1 MTKPNIYK
9 LTNPQKNIYQVEQ
22 QSCNSPINHI
32 AGYLKFNEV
41 LDTALLSKTLNKL
54 IEVNDSFQLVFEN
67 DNGTPIQYFKPY
79 SHIEIP
85 IKKLENEDIST
96 FIDFFKKYE
105 LSLKNT
111 FAMFIVT
118 TPTCSYVFIKVHH
131 IISDAWGMTQVAEQ
145 IKDIYNKL
153 SNSEDLSNYNK
164 PSYLNLINRELEY
177 SKSTNYDK
185 DLEFWKNYVKQMDSS
200 KLFNE
205 NNLYDYSAKRFQRNL
220 NENLCKKIS
229 TFCKQYNITEY
240 SFFLGII
247 SVCMNKLYNK
257 DNLVIGTPFLN
268 RLKKYNDFNS
278 TGLYVS
284 TLPLYVSVSDET
296 DFVSLCKKISNTNF
310 SIFRHSSFSFSKIQK
325 MYNETTHSTTKIFDI
340 GFSYQ
345 INKLSNNLTSIDK
358 GFCNWIFLN
367 QQTQPLNI
375 HISAVNNYPV
385 IMYDYL
391 TSCLSD
397 DAIQKINN
405 SVINIINQIV
415 CKKTTEISKLNI
427 LLDIDIKRL
436 QKFNS
441 SGNIQIPNISVI
453 DIFDEIVQKYPTKTA
468 LICGDKTATYQELNN
483 KINTL
488 ANILKQNNVT
498 ANDKVILIL
507 DKSIEMIASMFAIM
521 KVGACYIPI
530 LSDES
535 TTRINY
541 ILENCKPKCILT
553 HKNYDK
559 KFNLENNYINLDNI
573 NLCENLPYNEKNLN
587 PNSIAYIIY
596 TSGSTGNPKGTMVMH
611 KNIVSLKT
619 SIENDSVLKATEKD
633 ISMSLLKY
641 SFDASGID
649 IYTALLFGGT
659 LLLVEKQDELNPAK
673 VLKLIEKHKVT
684 RSFLIPKW
692 LEHIAVQDATNS
704 YDLSSLKILGTG
716 GEILKPYIL
725 KSLLDKYKDLK
736 ILNLYGPT
744 ETTMFTTVKIITKE
758 NIKQNYSSIGR
769 PIFGSRLG
777 IINTYNDF
785 LPINTPGE
793 LIVYE
798 DNSSIQNIAKGYLN
812 LPEQTKQ
819 RFLKIPNPLLNK
831 EVIAYKT
838 GDIAKI
844 NSNLEIEF
852 IGRTDDMVKINGG
865 YLVALNEV
873 EQKLRQ
879 LLGNDFDICIVAI
892 PYQNTKIIIL
902 FIRSSNTSISLENIK
917 IYINRNISFYMRPKK
932 IIEIADFPRT
942 TSGKIDKK
950 TLAELAKDYINN
962 HKKKIILPKNKIEQ
976 EIYKIVAHYTDV
988 QEFSVTDDFMDDLG
1002 IDSLSLTS
1010 IYIALE
1016 KYNLNIQDLYNN
1028 PTIQELAK
1036 YISNKKNNEKNYS
1049 INLENIDKAIIQ
1061 NNVKSIDMSNI
1072 LITGVTG
1079 FLGIHLVHELLL
1091 NPNVKKIYCIIRNKI
1106 NLPAKKRFTN
1116 MISSYFP
1123 TSVELSELI
1132 DEKIT
1137 ILNGDITQEYLGL
1150 DEQTYNYLQSK
1161 ITCFINSAAN
1171 VKHFVKPAQIK
1182 KDNVY
1187 SVDNIIKFCDK
1198 TITLAH
1204 MSTLSIAGFVSQESK
1219 SKIFDENTLY
1229 INQDLE
1235 NNPYLLSKFEAEKNI
1250 LIATNT
1256 KKLNAVIF
1264 RLGNIMPRKSDGKF
1278 QGNYTQNIFMS
1289 ALNSIIKSGVIPTEL
1304 HQLPIEFSPVDEC
1317 THFIIALLSTNNK
1330 NSIYHILSDKE
1341 LTILELSNLL
1351 KDLGY
1356 DFKNVNYNSFI
1367 EKISENS
1374 DEYTREYIYNTNLNT
1389 YKQDITLSALK
1400 KLNLSWST
1408 IDLNYIK
1415 NIMKIINKFW
1425 KDNFKWKTLTK

>member
-1 MTKPNIYK
+1 MTKQTSYK

-22 QSCNSPINHI
+22 QLTNSSINHI
-32 AGYLKFNEV
+32 ASYIKFNEV
-41 LDTALLSKTLNKL
+41 LDPTILSNTLNKL
-54 IEVNDSFQLVFEN
+54 IEANDSFRLCFEREN
-67 DNGTPIQYFKPY
+67 NNIVQYFKPY
-79 SHIEIP
+79 CHVEIP
-85 IKKLENEDIST
+85 VTTLKNEDIST
-96 FIDFFKKYE
+96 FVDSFKTYQLTLE
-105 LSLKNT
+105 NT
-111 FAMFIVT
+111 FAFFIVI
-118 TPTCSYVFIKVHH
+118 TPANSYIFFKVHH

-145 IKDIYNKL
+145 IKEIYNKL
-153 SNSEDLSNYNK
+153 INNEELSTYTK

-177 SKSTNYDK
+177 FKSPNYDK
-185 DLEFWKNYVKQMDSS
+185 DLEFWKNYVQQIDSS

-205 NNLYDYSAKRFQRNL
+205 NNLYDYSAKRF
-220 NENLCKKIS
+220 ENKLDDSLCKKIS
-229 TFCKQYNITEY
+229 TFCQEYNITEY
-240 SFFLGII
+240 AFFLGII
-247 SVCMNKLYNK
+247 SICMNKLYNK

-278 TGLYVS
+278 VGLYVS

-296 DFVSLCKKISNTNF
+296 DFVSLCKKISSTNF
-310 SIFRHSSFSFSKIQK
+310 SIFRHSSFPFDKIQK
-325 MYNETTHSTTKIFDI
+325 MYNEATHSTTKIFDI

-345 INKLSNNLTSIDK
+345 INKLSNNLNAIDK

-367 QQTQPLNI
+367 QQNQPLNI
-375 HISAVNNYPV
+375 HITTINNYPV

-391 TSCLSD
+391 TSCFSENT
-397 DAIQKINN
+397 ISKINN
-405 SVINIINQIV
+405 SIINIITQIV
-415 CKKTTEISKLNI
+415 CEKAFNISNLNI
-427 LLDIDIKRL
+427 LLENDL
-436 QKFNS
+436 QQLKKFNL
-441 SGNIQIPNISVI
+441 SGTIEIPNVSVI
-453 DIFDEIVQKYPTKTA
+453 DIFNKAVYKHPNKTA
-468 LICGDKTATYQELNN
+468 LICGDKTISYQELNN

-488 ANILKQNNVT
+488 ANILNQNKVSS
-498 ANDKVILIL
+498 NDKVILLL
-507 DKSIEMIASMFAIM
+507 DKSIEMIVSMFAIM

-535 TTRINY
+535 TTRVNY
-541 ILENCKPKCILT
+541 ILENCKPKYILT

-559 KFNLENNYINLDNI
+559 KFNLGNNCINLDTL
-573 NLCENLPYNEKNLN
+573 NLNSNLPYEDKKLN
-587 PNSIAYIIY
+587 PNTIAYIIY

-619 SIENDSVLKATEKD
+619 SIENDLILKATEND

-649 IYTALLFGGT
+649 IYSSLLFGGT
-659 LLLVEKQDELNPAK
+659 LLLIEKQDELNPAK

-692 LEHIAVQDATNS
+692 LEHIAVQDATNTF
-704 YDLSSLKILGTG
+704 DLSSLRILGTG

-725 KSLLDKYKDLK
+725 KSLLNKYKNLK

-744 ETTMFTTVKIITKE
+744 ETTMFTTVKVITNE
-758 NIKQNYSSIGR
+758 NIKQNYSSIGK

-777 IINTYNDF
+777 IINTYNNF
-785 LPINTPGE
+785 MPINTPGE

-798 DNSSIQNIAKGYLN
+798 DDSSIQNIAKGYLN
-812 LPEQTKQ
+812 LPEQTQSK
-819 RFLKIPNPLLNK
+819 FVEIFNPLLNK
-831 EVIAYKT
+831 KVRAYKT

-844 NSNLEIEF
+844 NSELEIEF

-879 LLGNDFDICIVAI
+879 LLGNDFDICPVAI
-892 PYQNTKIIIL
+892 PYQNTKIIVL
-902 FIRSSNTSISLENIK
+902 FIRSSNSSISLENIK

-962 HKKKIILPKNKIEQ
+962 HKKKIILPRNIVEQ
-976 EIYKIVAHYTDV
+976 EIYKIVAHYTDC
-988 QEFSVTDDFMDDLG
+988 QEFSITDDFMDDLG

-1028 PTIQELAK
+1028 PTIQDLAQ
-1036 YISNKKNNEKNYS
+1036 YISNKENTQKSYS
-1049 INLENIDKAIIQ
+1049 INLENINQAVIQ
-1061 NNVKSIDMSNI
+1061 NNVKSVDMSNI

-1106 NLPAKKRFTN
+1106 NLPAKKRFSN
-1116 MISSYFP
+1116 MISSYFQP
-1123 TSVELSELI
+1123 SVKLSKLI
-1132 DEKIT
+1132 DEKVT
-1137 ILNGDITQEYLGL
+1137 ILNGDITQRNLGL
-1150 DEQTYNYLQSK
+1150 DEKTYSYLQSK
-1161 ITCFINSAAN
+1161 ITCVINSAAN
-1171 VKHFVKPAQIK
+1171 VKHFVKPTQIK

-1187 SVDNIIKFCDK
+1187 SVDNIIKFCGD

-1204 MSTLSIAGFVSQESK
+1204 ISTLSIAGFISDGSK
-1219 SKIFDENTLY
+1219 KEIFDENSLY
-1229 INQDLE
+1229 IKQDLE

-1256 KKLNAVIF
+1256 QKLNALIF

-1289 ALNSIIKSGVIPTEL
+1289 ALNSIIKSGVIANEL
-1304 HQLPIEFSPVDEC
+1304 QELSIEFSPVDEC
-1317 THFIIALLSTNNK
+1317 AKFIIKLLSSNNK
-1330 NSIYHILSDKE
+1330 NSIYHILSNKE
-1341 LTILELSNLL
+1341 LTISELSNMLQ
-1351 KDLGY
+1351 KLGCN
-1356 DFKNVNYNSFI
+1356 FETVNYDSFI
-1367 EKISENS
+1367 EKISENT
-1374 DEYTREYIYNTNLNT
+1374 DEYTKEYICNTNLNT
-1389 YKQDITLSALK
+1389 YKQDITLSALN

-1408 IDLNYIK
+1408 IDFNYIK
-1415 NIMKIINKFW
+1415 NILKIINKF
-1425 KDNFKWKTLTK
+1425 

>member
-1 MTKPNIYK
+1 MTKQNSYK

-22 QSCNSPINHI
+22 QLSNSAINHI
-32 AGYLKFNEV
+32 ASYLKFGEV
-41 LDTALLSKTLNKL
+41 LNASVLSDTLNKL
-54 IEVNDSFQLVFEN
+54 IEINDSFRLVFEHE
-67 DNGTPIQYFKPY
+67 NGNLIQYFKPY
-79 SHIEIP
+79 SHVEIP
-85 IKKLENEDIST
+85 ITTLENEDIST
-96 FIDFFKKYE
+96 FIESFKKYQI
-105 LSLKNT
+105 SLENT
-111 FAMFIVT
+111 FAFFIVI
-118 TPTCSYVFIKVHH
+118 TPTCSYVFFKVHH

-145 IKDIYNKL
+145 IKEIYNKL
-153 SNSEDLSNYNK
+153 LNNEDLSGYTK
-164 PSYLNLINRELEY
+164 PSYMNLINREQEY
-177 SKSTNYDK
+177 LKSPNYDK
-185 DLEFWKNYVKQMDSS
+185 DSEFWKNYVKQMESS

-205 NNLYDYSAKRFQRNL
+205 NNLYDYSAKRFEYNL
-220 NENLCKKIS
+220 DDSLCQKIS
-229 TFCKQYNITEY
+229 TFCQELNITEY
-240 SFFLGII
+240 AFFLAII
-247 SVCMNKLYNK
+247 SVSINKLYNK
-257 DNLVIGTPFLN
+257 SNLVIGTPFLN
-268 RLKKYNDFNS
+268 RLKKYNDLNS

-310 SIFRHSSFSFSKIQK
+310 SIFRHASFPFSKIQK

-345 INKLSNNLTSIDK
+345 INKLSNNLNSVDK

-367 QQTQPLNI
+367 QQNQPLNI
-375 HISAVNNYPV
+375 HISTVNNYPV
-385 IMYDYL
+385 VMYDYL

-397 DAIQKINN
+397 NAIQKINN
-405 SVINIINQIV
+405 SVINIIKQIV
-415 CKKTTEISKLNI
+415 YEKATEISKLNI
-427 LLDIDIKRL
+427 LLDTDIKQL

-441 SGNIQIPNISVI
+441 SGNVQVPNISVI
-453 DIFDEIVQKYPTKTA
+453 DIFNEIVQKYPTRTA
-468 LICGDKTATYQELNN
+468 LICGDKTITYQELNN

-488 ANILKQNNVT
+488 ANILKQSNVT
-498 ANDKVILIL
+498 ANDRVILIL
-507 DKSIEMIASMFAIM
+507 DKSIEMIVSMFAIM

-535 TTRINY
+535 ATRTNY
-541 ILENCKPKCILT
+541 ILENCEPKCILT

-559 KFNLENNYINLDNI
+559 KFNLEKNYINIDNI
-573 NLCENLPYNEKNLN
+573 NLCENLPYNEKNLK

-619 SIENDSVLKATEKD
+619 SIENDSILKATEKD
-633 ISMSLLKY
+633 VSMSLLKY

-649 IYTALLFGGT
+649 IYSSLLFGGT

-692 LEHIAVQDATNS
+692 LEHIAVQDAKDS
-704 YDLSSLKILGTG
+704 FDLSSLRILGTG

-725 KSLLDKYKDLK
+725 KSLLDKYKNLK

-744 ETTMFTTVKIITKE
+744 EATMFTTVKVITKE

-777 IINTYNDF
+777 IVNTYNNF
-785 LPINTPGE
+785 MPINTPGE

-798 DNSSIQNIAKGYLN
+798 DDSSIQNIAKGYLN
-812 LPEQTKQ
+812 LPEQTKK
-819 RFLKIPNPLLNK
+819 RFVKILHPLLNK

-838 GDIAKI
+838 GDVAKI

-879 LLGNDFDICIVAI
+879 LLGNDFDICPVAI
-892 PYQNTKIIIL
+892 PYQNTKIIVL
-902 FIRSSNTSISLENIK
+902 FIRSSNSSISLENIK

-976 EIYKIVAHYTDV
+976 EIYKVVAHYTDV

-1036 YISNKKNNEKNYS
+1036 YISNKENNGKNYS
-1049 INLENIDKAIIQ
+1049 INLDNINKAIIQ
-1061 NNVKSIDMSNI
+1061 NNVKPIDISNV

-1123 TSVELSELI
+1123 PSVKLSELI

-1137 ILNGDITQEYLGL
+1137 ILNSDITQEYLGL

-1161 ITCFINSAAN
+1161 ITCVINSAAN

-1204 MSTLSIAGFVSQESK
+1204 ISTLSIAGFVSSDSK
-1219 SKIFDENTLY
+1219 DKTFDENTLY

-1256 KKLNAVIF
+1256 QGLNAVIF

-1289 ALNSIIKSGVIPTEL
+1289 ALNSIIKSGVIAKEL
-1304 HQLPIEFSPVDEC
+1304 NDFPIEFSPVDEC
-1317 THFIIALLSTNNK
+1317 AKFIVELLLANNK
-1330 NSIYHILSDKE
+1330 NSIYHILSNKE
-1341 LTILELSNLL
+1341 LTISELSKILIE
-1351 KDLGY
+1351 LGY
-1356 DFKNVNYNSFI
+1356 NFKNVDYNSFI

-1374 DEYTREYIYNTNLNT
+1374 DEYTKEYISNTKLNT
-1389 YKQDITLSALK
+1389 YTQNPTLSALK

-1408 IDLNYIK
+1408 IDINYIK
-1415 NIMKIINKFW
+1415 NILKIINKFW
-1425 KDNFKWKTLTK
+1425 KDNFKWKTLKK

>member
-611 KNIVSLKT
+611 KNIVSLKA
-619 SIENDSVLKATEKD
+619 SIENDKILKATEND
-633 ISMSLLKY
+633 VSMSLLKY

-649 IYTALLFGGT
+649 IYSSLLFGGT
-659 LLLVEKQDELNPAK
+659 LLLIEKQDELNPAK

-692 LEHIAVQDATNS
+692 LEHIAVQDATDS
-704 YDLSSLKILGTG
+704 FDLSSLRILGTG

-744 ETTMFTTVKIITKE
+744 ETTMFTTVKVITKE
-758 NIKQNYSSIGR
+758 NIKQNYASIGR

-777 IINTYNDF
+777 IINTYNNF
-785 LPINTPGE
+785 MPINTSGE
-793 LIVYE
+793 LIIYE

-812 LPEQTKQ
+812 LPEQTKN
-819 RFLKIPNPLLNK
+819 RFVKIFNPLINK
-831 EVIAYKT
+831 EVTAYKT

-844 NSNLEIEF
+844 NSKLEIEF

-879 LLGNDFDICIVAI
+879 LLGNDFDICPVAI
-892 PYQNTKIIIL
+892 PYQNTKIIVL
-902 FIRSSNTSISLENIK
+902 FIRSSNSSISLENIK
-917 IYINRNISFYMRPKK
+917 IYINKNISFYMRPKK

-962 HKKKIILPKNKIEQ
+962 HKKRIILPKGNVEQ

-1010 IYIALE
+1010 IYIELE
-1016 KYNLNIQDLYNN
+1016 KYNINIQDLYNN
-1028 PTIQELAK
+1028 PSIRELTK
-1036 YISNKKNNEKNYS
+1036 YITNKETNEKNYS
-1049 INLENIDKAIIQ
+1049 INLDNLDKAIIQ
-1061 NNVKSIDMSNI
+1061 NNVKPTNMSNI

-1116 MISSYFP
+1116 MISSYFQ
-1123 TSVELSELI
+1123 SSAELSKLI

-1137 ILNGDITQEYLGL
+1137 ILNGDITQKYLGL

-1161 ITCFINSAAN
+1161 ITCVVNSAAN
-1171 VKHFVKPAQIK
+1171 VKHFVKPTQIK

-1187 SVDNIIKFCDK
+1187 SVDNIITFCGNK
-1198 TITLAH
+1198 ITLAH
-1204 MSTLSIAGFVSQESK
+1204 ISTLSIAGFVSTDSK
-1219 SKIFDENTLY
+1219 NKIFNENTLY
-1229 INQDLE
+1229 IGQNLE

-1256 KKLNAVIF
+1256 QGLNAVIF

-1289 ALNSIIKSGVIPTEL
+1289 ALNSIIKSGVIAKEL
-1304 HQLPIEFSPVDEC
+1304 NNLPIEFSPVDEC
-1317 THFIIALLSTNNK
+1317 AKFIVELLLANNK
-1330 NSIYHILSDKE
+1330 NSIYHILSNKE
-1341 LTILELSNLL
+1341 LTISELSKILIE
-1351 KDLGY
+1351 LGY
-1356 DFKNVNYNSFI
+1356 NFKNVDYNSFI
-1367 EKISENS
+1367 EKISENT
-1374 DEYTREYIYNTNLNT
+1374 DEYTKEYISNTSLNT
-1389 YKQDITLSALK
+1389 YKQDITQSALK
-1400 KLNLSWST
+1400 KLGLSWST
-1408 IDLNYIK
+1408 IDLTYIK
-1415 NIMKIINKFW
+1415 NILKIINKFW
-1425 KDNFKWKTLTK
+1425 KD

>member
-85 IKKLENEDIST
+85 VKKLENEDIST

-220 NENLCKKIS
+220 NENLCEKIS

-310 SIFRHSSFSFSKIQK
+310 SIFRHSNFSFSKIQK

-345 INKLSNNLTSIDK
+345 INKLSNNLNSVDK
-358 GFCNWIFLN
+358 GFCNWIFLDQQN
-367 QQTQPLNI
+367 QALNI
-375 HISAVNNYPV
+375 HISTLNNYPV
-385 IMYDYL
+385 IMFDYL
-391 TSCLSD
+391 TSCFTKKTIEKLND
-397 DAIQKINN
+397 YIM
-405 SVINIINQIV
+405 NIIDQI
-415 CKKTTEISKLNI
+415 TSQNATNIPNLNI
-427 LLDIDIKRL
+427 LLDSDTQQL

-441 SGNIQIPNISVI
+441 SGNVRNSNISVI
-453 DIFDEIVQKYPTKTA
+453 DIFNEVVNKYPGKTA
-468 LICGDKTATYQELNN
+468 LICGDQTITYQELNQ

-488 ANILKQNNVT
+488 ATILKQNNVT
-498 ANDKVILIL
+498 SNDKVILIL
-507 DKSIEMIASMFAIM
+507 DKSIEMIISMFAIM
-521 KVGACYIPI
+521 KSGACYIPI

-541 ILENCKPKCILT
+541 ILENCNPRCIIT

-559 KFNLENNYINLDNI
+559 KFNLENSCINLDNI
-573 NLCENLPYNEKNLN
+573 DLNENLPYKEKKIN
-587 PNSIAYIIY
+587 PNSTAYIIY

-611 KNIVSLKT
+611 KNIVSLKA
-619 SIENDSVLKATEKD
+619 SIENDKILKATQD
-633 ISMSLLKY
+633 DVSMSLLKY

-649 IYTALLFGGT
+649 IYSSLLFGGT
-659 LLLVEKQDELNPAK
+659 LLLIEKQDELNPAK

-744 ETTMFTTVKIITKE
+744 ETTMFTTVKVITKE
-758 NIKQNYSSIGR
+758 NIKQNYASIGR

-777 IINTYNDF
+777 IINTYNNF
-785 LPINTPGE
+785 MPINTSGE
-793 LIVYE
+793 LIIYE

-812 LPEQTKQ
+812 LPEQTKN
-819 RFLKIPNPLLNK
+819 RFVKIFNPLINK
-831 EVIAYKT
+831 EVTAYKT

-844 NSNLEIEF
+844 NSKLEIEF

-879 LLGNDFDICIVAI
+879 LLGNDFDICPVAI
-892 PYQNTKIIIL
+892 PYQNTKIIVL
-902 FIRSSNTSISLENIK
+902 FIRSSNSSISLENIK
-917 IYINRNISFYMRPKK
+917 IYINKNISFYMRPKK

-962 HKKKIILPKNKIEQ
+962 HKKRIILPKGNVEQ

-1010 IYIALE
+1010 IYIELE
-1016 KYNLNIQDLYNN
+1016 KYNINIQDLYNN
-1028 PTIQELAK
+1028 PSIRELTK
-1036 YISNKKNNEKNYS
+1036 YITNKETNEKNYS
-1049 INLENIDKAIIQ
+1049 INLDDLDKAIIQ
-1061 NNVKSIDMSNI
+1061 NNVKPINMSNI

-1091 NPNVKKIYCIIRNKI
+1091 NPKVKKIYCIIRNKI
-1106 NLPAKKRFTN
+1106 NQPAKKRFTN
-1116 MISSYFP
+1116 MISSYFQ
-1123 TSVELSELI
+1123 SSAELSKLI

-1137 ILNGDITQEYLGL
+1137 ILNGDITQKYLGL

-1161 ITCFINSAAN
+1161 ITCVVNSAAN
-1171 VKHFVKPAQIK
+1171 VKHFVKPTQIK

-1187 SVDNIIKFCDK
+1187 SVDNIITFCGNK
-1198 TITLAH
+1198 ITLAH
-1204 MSTLSIAGFVSQESK
+1204 ISTLSIAGFVSTDSK
-1219 SKIFDENTLY
+1219 NKIFDENTLY
-1229 INQDLE
+1229 IGQNLE

-1256 KKLNAVIF
+1256 KDLNAVIF
-1264 RLGNIMPRKSDGKF
+1264 RLGNIMPRESDGKF
-1278 QGNYTQNIFMS
+1278 QGNYKQNIFLS
-1289 ALNSIIKSGVIPTEL
+1289 ALNSIIKSGVIAKEL
-1304 HQLPIEFSPVDEC
+1304 HNLPIEFSPVDEC
-1317 THFIIALLSTNNK
+1317 ARFIIKLLFANNK
-1330 NSIYHILSDKE
+1330 NSVYHILSNKD
-1341 LTILELSNLL
+1341 LTVLELSNILSE
-1351 KDLGY
+1351 LGCNFETV
-1356 DFKNVNYNSFI
+1356 DYNSFI
-1367 EKISENS
+1367 EKISENT
-1374 DEYTREYIYNTNLNT
+1374 DEYTKEYISNTSLNT
-1389 YKQDITLSALK
+1389 YKQDITQSVLK
-1400 KLNLSWST
+1400 KLGLSWST
-1408 IDLNYIK
+1408 IDLTYIK
-1415 NIMKIINKFW
+1415 NILKIINKFW
-1425 KDNFKWKTLTK
+1425 KD

>member
-367 QQTQPLNI
+367 QQNQPLNI

-692 LEHIAVQDATNS
+692 LEHIAVQDATDS
-704 YDLSSLKILGTG
+704 FDLSSLRILGTG

-725 KSLLDKYKDLK
+725 KSLLDKYKNLK

-744 ETTMFTTVKIITKE
+744 EATMFTTVKIITKE

-852 IGRTDDMVKINGG
+852 IDRTDDMVKINGG

-1182 KDNVY
+1182 KDNIY

>member
-1 MTKPNIYK
+1 MTKQNVYN

-22 QSCNSPINHI
+22 QSPNSPINHI
-32 AGYLKFNEV
+32 ASYIKFNEV
-41 LDTALLSKTLNKL
+41 LDTTLLSKTLNKL
-54 IEVNDSFQLVFEN
+54 IEVNDSFKLVFEN
-67 DNGTPIQYFKPY
+67 DNGTPIQHFKPY
-79 SHIEIP
+79 CHVEIP
-85 IKKLENEDIST
+85 ITNLENEDITT
-96 FIDFFKKYE
+96 FVEYFKKYE
-105 LSLKNT
+105 LSLEKT

-118 TPTCSYVFIKVHH
+118 TPTCSYVFVKVHH

-153 SNSEDLSNYNK
+153 SNKEDLSSYNK

-185 DLEFWKNYVKQMDSS
+185 DLEFWKEYVKQMDSS

-205 NNLYDYSAKRFQRNL
+205 KNLYDYSAKRLEFNL
-220 NENLCKKIS
+220 DENLCEKIN

-240 SFFLGII
+240 AFFLGII

-268 RLKKYNDFNS
+268 RLKKCNDFSS

-284 TLPLYVSVSDET
+284 TLPLYVSVSDEA

-310 SIFRHSSFSFSKIQK
+310 SIFRHSSFPFSKIQK
-325 MYNETTHSTTKIFDI
+325 MYNEATHSTTKIFDI

-345 INKLSNNLTSIDK
+345 INKLSNNLNSLDK
-358 GFCNWIFLN
+358 GFCNWLFLDQQN
-367 QQTQPLNI
+367 QALNI
-375 HISAVNNYPV
+375 HISTLNNYPV
-385 IMYDYL
+385 IMFDYL
-391 TSCLSD
+391 TSCFTERTIKDL
-397 DAIQKINN
+397 NN
-405 SVINIINQIV
+405 YIMNIINQIV
-415 CKKTTEISKLNI
+415 SENATNIPNLNI
-427 LLDIDIKRL
+427 LLHSDTQQL
-436 QKFNS
+436 LKFNS
-441 SGNIQIPNISVI
+441 SGNVQIPNMSVI
-453 DIFDEIVQKYPTKTA
+453 DIFNEVVNQYANKTA
-468 LICGDKTATYQELNN
+468 LICGEKSITYQELNN

-488 ANILKQNNVT
+488 ANILKQNKVT
-498 ANDKVILIL
+498 SNDNVILLL
-507 DKSIEMIASMFAIM
+507 DKSLEMIISMFAIM
-521 KVGACYIPI
+521 KTGACYIPI

-541 ILENCKPKCILT
+541 ILENCNPKCIIT

-559 KFNLENNYINLDNI
+559 KFNLENQCINLDNI
-573 NLCENLPYNEKNLN
+573 DLRKNIPYKENKIN
-587 PNSIAYIIY
+587 PNSTAYIIY

-619 SIENDSVLKATEKD
+619 SIENDPILKATD
-633 ISMSLLKY
+633 NDVSMSLLKY

-649 IYTALLFGGT
+649 IYSSLLFGGT
-659 LLLVEKQDELNPAK
+659 LLLIEKQDELNPEK

-692 LEHIAVQDATNS
+692 LEHIAIQDATNS

-758 NIKQNYSSIGR
+758 NIKQNYASIGR

-777 IINTYNDF
+777 IINTYNNF
-785 LPINTPGE
+785 MPINTPGE
-793 LIVYE
+793 LIIYE
-798 DNSSIQNIAKGYLN
+798 DDSSIQNIAKGYLN
-812 LPEQTKQ
+812 LPEQTKN
-819 RFLKIPNPLLNK
+819 RFIKLFNPLTNK
-831 EVIAYKT
+831 EVNAYKT

-844 NSNLEIEF
+844 NSKLEIEF

-879 LLGNDFDICIVAI
+879 LLGNDFDICPVAI

-902 FIRSSNTSISLENIK
+902 FIRNSNSSISLENIK
-917 IYINRNISFYMRPKK
+917 IYINKNISFYMRPKK

-950 TLAELAKDYINN
+950 TLSELAKDYMIN
-962 HKKKIILPKNKIEQ
+962 HKKKIILPRNNIEQ

-1010 IYIALE
+1010 IYIELE
-1016 KYNLNIQDLYNN
+1016 KYNINIQDLYNN
-1028 PTIQELAK
+1028 PTIRELAK
-1036 YISNKKNNEKNYS
+1036 HITNKESSEKNYS
-1049 INLENIDKAIIQ
+1049 INLDDIDKAIIQ
-1061 NNVKSIDMSNI
+1061 NNVKPVDMSNI

-1091 NPNVKKIYCIIRNKI
+1091 NQNVKKIYCIIRNKI
-1106 NLPAKKRFTN
+1106 NQPAKKRFTN
-1116 MISSYFP
+1116 MISSYFK
-1123 TSVELSELI
+1123 TSTELLKLI

-1137 ILNGDITQEYLGL
+1137 ILNGDITQKYFGL
-1150 DEQTYNYLQSK
+1150 DEQTYNYLQTK
-1161 ITCFINSAAN
+1161 ITCVINSAAN

-1182 KDNVY
+1182 KDNVC
-1187 SVDNIIKFCDK
+1187 SVNNIIKFCND

-1204 MSTLSIAGFVSQESK
+1204 ISTLSIAGFVNKDSK
-1219 SKIFDENTLY
+1219 NKVFDENTLY
-1229 INQDLE
+1229 IGQDLE

-1256 KKLNAVIF
+1256 QNLNAIIF

-1278 QGNYTQNIFMS
+1278 QDNYTQNIFLS
-1289 ALNSIIKSGVIPTEL
+1289 ALNSIIKSGVIAKEL
-1304 HQLPIEFSPVDEC
+1304 QELPIEFSPVDEC
-1317 THFIIALLSTNNK
+1317 AKFIIELLLTNNK
-1330 NSIYHILSDKE
+1330 NSIYHILSNKE
-1341 LTILELSNLL
+1341 LTVSELSNIL
-1351 KDLGY
+1351 KQLNCNFETVG
-1356 DFKNVNYNSFI
+1356 YNSFI
-1367 EKISENS
+1367 EKISENT
-1374 DEYTREYIYNTNLNT
+1374 DEYTKEYISNTNLNT
-1389 YKQDITLSALK
+1389 YEQDITLTALK
-1400 KLNLSWST
+1400 ELNLAWST

-1415 NIMKIINKFW
+1415 NILKIINKF
-1425 KDNFKWKTLTK
+1425 

>member
-85 IKKLENEDIST
+85 VKKLENEDIST

-220 NENLCKKIS
+220 NEILCEKIS

-345 INKLSNNLTSIDK
+345 INKLSNNLNSVDK
-358 GFCNWIFLN
+358 GFCNWIFLDQQN
-367 QQTQPLNI
+367 QALNI
-375 HISAVNNYPV
+375 HISTLNNYPV
-385 IMYDYL
+385 IMFDYL
-391 TSCLSD
+391 TSCFTKKTIEKLND
-397 DAIQKINN
+397 YIM
-405 SVINIINQIV
+405 NIIDQI
-415 CKKTTEISKLNI
+415 TSQNATNIPNLNI
-427 LLDIDIKRL
+427 LLDSDTQQL

-441 SGNIQIPNISVI
+441 SGNVRNPNISVI
-453 DIFDEIVQKYPTKTA
+453 DIFNEVVNKYPDKTA
-468 LICGDKTATYQELNN
+468 LICGEQTITYQELNQ

-488 ANILKQNNVT
+488 ATILKQNNVT
-498 ANDKVILIL
+498 SNDKVILIL
-507 DKSIEMIASMFAIM
+507 DKSIEMIISMFAIM
-521 KVGACYIPI
+521 KLGACYIPI

-541 ILENCKPKCILT
+541 ILENCNPRCIIT

-559 KFNLENNYINLDNI
+559 KFKLENSCINLDNI
-573 NLCENLPYNEKNLN
+573 NLNEFLPYKEKKIN
-587 PNSIAYIIY
+587 PNSTAYIIY

-611 KNIVSLKT
+611 KNIVSLKA
-619 SIENDSVLKATEKD
+619 SIENDKILKATEND
-633 ISMSLLKY
+633 VSMSLLKY

-649 IYTALLFGGT
+649 IYSSLLFGGT
-659 LLLVEKQDELNPAK
+659 LLLIEKQDELNPAK

-744 ETTMFTTVKIITKE
+744 ETTMFTTVKVITKE
-758 NIKQNYSSIGR
+758 NIKQNYASIGR

-777 IINTYNDF
+777 IINTYNNF
-785 LPINTPGE
+785 MPINTSGE
-793 LIVYE
+793 LIIYE
-798 DNSSIQNIAKGYLN
+798 DNSSIQNIAKGYLK
-812 LPEQTKQ
+812 LPEQTKN
-819 RFLKIPNPLLNK
+819 RFVKIFNPLINK
-831 EVIAYKT
+831 EVTAYKT

-844 NSNLEIEF
+844 NSKLEIEF

-865 YLVALNEV
+865 YLVALNEI

-879 LLGNDFDICIVAI
+879 LLGNDFDICPVAI
-892 PYQNTKIIIL
+892 PYQNTKIIVL
-902 FIRSSNTSISLENIK
+902 FIRSSNSSISLENIK
-917 IYINRNISFYMRPKK
+917 IYINKNISFYMRPKK

-962 HKKKIILPKNKIEQ
+962 HKKRIILPKGNVEQ

-1010 IYIALE
+1010 IYIELE
-1016 KYNLNIQDLYNN
+1016 KYNINIQDLYNN
-1028 PTIQELAK
+1028 PSIRELTK
-1036 YISNKKNNEKNYS
+1036 YITNKETNEKNYS
-1049 INLENIDKAIIQ
+1049 INLDDLDKAIIQ
-1061 NNVKSIDMSNI
+1061 NNVKPINMSNI

-1079 FLGIHLVHELLL
+1079 FLGIHLIHELLL
-1091 NPNVKKIYCIIRNKI
+1091 NPKVKKIYCIIRNKI
-1106 NLPAKKRFTN
+1106 NQPAKKRFTN
-1116 MISSYFP
+1116 MISSYFQ
-1123 TSVELSELI
+1123 SSAELSKLI

-1137 ILNGDITQEYLGL
+1137 ILNGDITQKYLGL

-1161 ITCFINSAAN
+1161 ITCVVNSAAN
-1171 VKHFVKPAQIK
+1171 VKHFVKPTQIK

-1187 SVDNIIKFCDK
+1187 SVDNIITFCDNK
-1198 TITLAH
+1198 ITLAH
-1204 MSTLSIAGFVSQESK
+1204 ISTLSIAGFVSTDSK
-1219 SKIFDENTLY
+1219 NKIFDENTLY
-1229 INQDLE
+1229 IGQNLE

-1256 KKLNAVIF
+1256 KDLNAVIF
-1264 RLGNIMPRKSDGKF
+1264 RLGNIMPRESDGKF
-1278 QGNYTQNIFMS
+1278 QGNYKQNIFLS
-1289 ALNSIIKSGVIPTEL
+1289 ALNSIIKSGVIAKEL
-1304 HQLPIEFSPVDEC
+1304 HNLPIEFSPVDEC
-1317 THFIIALLSTNNK
+1317 ARFIIKLLFANNK
-1330 NSIYHILSDKE
+1330 NSVYHILSNKD
-1341 LTILELSNLL
+1341 LTVLELSNILSE
-1351 KDLGY
+1351 LGY
-1356 DFKNVNYNSFI
+1356 NFETVDYNSFI
-1367 EKISENS
+1367 EKISENT
-1374 DEYTREYIYNTNLNT
+1374 DEYTKEYISNTSLNT
-1389 YKQDITLSALK
+1389 YKQDITQSALK
-1400 KLNLSWST
+1400 KLGLSWST
-1408 IDLNYIK
+1408 IDLTYIK
-1415 NIMKIINKFW
+1415 NILKIINKF
-1425 KDNFKWKTLTK
+1425 

>member
-345 INKLSNNLTSIDK
+345 INKLSNNLNSVDK
-358 GFCNWIFLN
+358 GFCNWIFLDQQN
-367 QQTQPLNI
+367 QALNI
-375 HISAVNNYPV
+375 HISTLNNYPV
-385 IMYDYL
+385 IMFDYL
-391 TSCLSD
+391 TSCFTKKTIEKLND
-397 DAIQKINN
+397 YIM
-405 SVINIINQIV
+405 NIIDQI
-415 CKKTTEISKLNI
+415 TSQNATNILNLNI
-427 LLDIDIKRL
+427 LLDSDTQQL

-441 SGNIQIPNISVI
+441 SGNVRNPNISVI
-453 DIFDEIVQKYPTKTA
+453 DIFNEVVNKYPTKTA

-507 DKSIEMIASMFAIM
+507 DKSIEMIISMFAIM
-521 KVGACYIPI
+521 KLGACYIPI

-541 ILENCKPKCILT
+541 ILENCNPRCIIT

-559 KFNLENNYINLDNI
+559 KFKLENSCINLDNI
-573 NLCENLPYNEKNLN
+573 NLNEFLPYKEKKIN
-587 PNSIAYIIY
+587 PNSTAYIIY

-611 KNIVSLKT
+611 KNIVSLKA
-619 SIENDSVLKATEKD
+619 SIENDKILKATEND
-633 ISMSLLKY
+633 VSMSLLKY

-744 ETTMFTTVKIITKE
+744 ETTMFTTVKVITKE
-758 NIKQNYSSIGR
+758 NIKQNYASIGR

-777 IINTYNDF
+777 IINTYNNF
-785 LPINTPGE
+785 MPINTSGE
-793 LIVYE
+793 LIIYE

-812 LPEQTKQ
+812 LPEQTKN
-819 RFLKIPNPLLNK
+819 RFVKIFNPLINK
-831 EVIAYKT
+831 EVTAYKT

-844 NSNLEIEF
+844 NSKLEIEF

-879 LLGNDFDICIVAI
+879 LLGNDFDICPVAI
-892 PYQNTKIIIL
+892 PYQNTKIIVL
-902 FIRSSNTSISLENIK
+902 FIRSSNSSISLENIK
-917 IYINRNISFYMRPKK
+917 IYINKNISFYMRPKK

-962 HKKKIILPKNKIEQ
+962 HKKRIILPKGNVEQ

-1010 IYIALE
+1010 IYIELE
-1016 KYNLNIQDLYNN
+1016 KYNINIQDLYNN
-1028 PTIQELAK
+1028 PSIRELTK
-1036 YISNKKNNEKNYS
+1036 YITNKETNEKNYS
-1049 INLENIDKAIIQ
+1049 INLDDLDKAIIQ
-1061 NNVKSIDMSNI
+1061 NNVKPTNMSNI

-1091 NPNVKKIYCIIRNKI
+1091 NPKVKKIYCIIRNKI
-1106 NLPAKKRFTN
+1106 NQPAKKRFTN
-1116 MISSYFP
+1116 MISSYFQ
-1123 TSVELSELI
+1123 SSAELSKLI

-1137 ILNGDITQEYLGL
+1137 ILNGDITQKYLGL

-1161 ITCFINSAAN
+1161 ITCVVNSAAN
-1171 VKHFVKPAQIK
+1171 VKHFVKPTQIK

-1187 SVDNIIKFCDK
+1187 SVDNIITFCGNK
-1198 TITLAH
+1198 ITLAH
-1204 MSTLSIAGFVSQESK
+1204 ISTLSIAGFVSTDSK
-1219 SKIFDENTLY
+1219 NKIFDENTLY
-1229 INQDLE
+1229 IGQNLE

-1256 KKLNAVIF
+1256 KDLNAVIF
-1264 RLGNIMPRKSDGKF
+1264 RLGNIMPRESDGKF
-1278 QGNYTQNIFMS
+1278 QGNYKQNIFLS
-1289 ALNSIIKSGVIPTEL
+1289 ALNSIIKSGVIAKEL
-1304 HQLPIEFSPVDEC
+1304 HNLPIEFSPVDEC
-1317 THFIIALLSTNNK
+1317 ARFIIKLLLANNK
-1330 NSIYHILSDKE
+1330 NSVYHILSNKD
-1341 LTILELSNLL
+1341 LTVLELSNILSE
-1351 KDLGY
+1351 LGCNFETV
-1356 DFKNVNYNSFI
+1356 DYNSFI
-1367 EKISENS
+1367 EKISENT
-1374 DEYTREYIYNTNLNT
+1374 DEYTKEYISNTSLNT
-1389 YKQDITLSALK
+1389 YKQDITQSALK
-1400 KLNLSWST
+1400 KLGLSWST
-1408 IDLNYIK
+1408 IDLTYIK
-1415 NIMKIINKFW
+1415 NILKIINKFW
-1425 KDNFKWKTLTK
+1425 KD

>member
-611 KNIVSLKT
+611 KNIVSLKA
-619 SIENDSVLKATEKD
+619 SIENDKILKATEND
-633 ISMSLLKY
+633 VSMSLLKY

-649 IYTALLFGGT
+649 IYSSLLFGGT
-659 LLLVEKQDELNPAK
+659 LLLIEKQDELNPAK

-692 LEHIAVQDATNS
+692 LEHIAVQDATDS
-704 YDLSSLKILGTG
+704 FDLSSLRILGTG

-744 ETTMFTTVKIITKE
+744 ETTMFTTVKVITKE
-758 NIKQNYSSIGR
+758 NIKQNYASIGR

-777 IINTYNDF
+777 IINTYNNF
-785 LPINTPGE
+785 MPINTSGE
-793 LIVYE
+793 LIIYE

-812 LPEQTKQ
+812 LPEQTKN
-819 RFLKIPNPLLNK
+819 RFVKIFNPLINK
-831 EVIAYKT
+831 EVTAYKT

-844 NSNLEIEF
+844 NSKLEIEF

-879 LLGNDFDICIVAI
+879 LLGNDFDICPVAI
-892 PYQNTKIIIL
+892 PYQNTKIIVL
-902 FIRSSNTSISLENIK
+902 FIRSSNSSISLENIK
-917 IYINRNISFYMRPKK
+917 IYINKNISFYMRPKK

-962 HKKKIILPKNKIEQ
+962 HKKRIILPKGNVEQ

-1010 IYIALE
+1010 IYIELE
-1016 KYNLNIQDLYNN
+1016 KYNINIQDLYNN
-1028 PTIQELAK
+1028 PSIRELTK
-1036 YISNKKNNEKNYS
+1036 YITNKETNEKNYS
-1049 INLENIDKAIIQ
+1049 INLDNLDKAIIQ
-1061 NNVKSIDMSNI
+1061 NNVKPTNMSNI

-1116 MISSYFP
+1116 MISSYFQ
-1123 TSVELSELI
+1123 SSAELSKLI

-1137 ILNGDITQEYLGL
+1137 ILNGDITQKYLGL

-1161 ITCFINSAAN
+1161 ITCVVNSAAN
-1171 VKHFVKPAQIK
+1171 VKHFVKPTQIK

-1187 SVDNIIKFCDK
+1187 SVDNIITFCGNK
-1198 TITLAH
+1198 ITLAH
-1204 MSTLSIAGFVSQESK
+1204 ISTLSIAGFVSTDSK
-1219 SKIFDENTLY
+1219 NKIFNENTLY
-1229 INQDLE
+1229 IGQNLE

-1256 KKLNAVIF
+1256 QGLNAVIF

-1289 ALNSIIKSGVIPTEL
+1289 ALNSIIKSGVIAKEL
-1304 HQLPIEFSPVDEC
+1304 NNLPIEFSPVDEC
-1317 THFIIALLSTNNK
+1317 AKFIVELLLANNK
-1330 NSIYHILSDKE
+1330 NSIYHILSNKE
-1341 LTILELSNLL
+1341 LTISELSKILIE
-1351 KDLGY
+1351 LGY
-1356 DFKNVNYNSFI
+1356 NFKNVDYNSFI
-1367 EKISENS
+1367 EKISENT
-1374 DEYTREYIYNTNLNT
+1374 DEYTKEYISNTSLNT
-1389 YKQDITLSALK
+1389 YKQDITQSALK
-1400 KLNLSWST
+1400 KLGLSWST
-1408 IDLNYIK
+1408 IDLTYIK
-1415 NIMKIINKFW
+1415 NILKIINKF
-1425 KDNFKWKTLTK
+1425 

>member
-1415 NIMKIINKFW
+1415 NIMKIINKF
-1425 KDNFKWKTLTK
+1425 